1 MPDFRVIGEVFATYL
16 LVQVEENLVM
26 IDKHAAHERMI
37 YNKLRDQAGGTAGQT
52 LLAPETVT
60 LSRPEKNALLEQ
72 SSQLEQAGFQ
82 VEDFG
87 EGAVIVRQVPM
98 YLRPEDIG
106 FVLSDIA
113 DKLLQGKKAQAEA
126 YDDIVK
132 QRCLQSS
139 CKGWHTLQMKASGK
153 ALWPPFWPTLRSVPA
168 PTAGRCCF
176 P

>member
-1 MPDFRVIGEVFATYL
+1 
-16 LVQVEENLVM
+16 M

-106 FVLSDIA
+106 FVLSDIV

-132 QRCLQSS
+132 SVACKAAVKAGTFTDESERKGFVAAILADPQVRS
-139 CKGWHTLQMKASGK
+139 CPH
-153 ALWPPFWPTLRSVPA
+153 
-168 PTAGRCCF
+168 GRPVLFSMSRAEIEKCF
-176 P
+176 KRIV